1 MGKVARGGVKYPSSS
16 SSSSS
21 SSKPVRSISHLEG
34 QAMAKIP
41 QLVERREEEETDF
54 RSLSA
59 AGSNVVRIRLGG
71 GGGGGGGAEE
81 TQKAR

>member
-1 MGKVARGGVKYPSSS
+1 MGKVARGGAKYPSSS

-41 QLVERREEEETDF
+41 QLVESREEDTDF

-71 GGGGGGGAEE
+71 GGGGAEE
-81 TQKAR
+81 TQQAR